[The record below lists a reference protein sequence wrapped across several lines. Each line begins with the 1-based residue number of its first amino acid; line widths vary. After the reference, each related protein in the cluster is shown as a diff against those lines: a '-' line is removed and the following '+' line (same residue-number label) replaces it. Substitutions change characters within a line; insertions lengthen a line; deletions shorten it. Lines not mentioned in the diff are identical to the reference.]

1 LGFKEYKRLSKKS
14 DEGFNNPENLLEEVK
29 KGKYKPVMIFFGEER
44 MRIENAVDYIKKSL
58 LGDKINEFNYDLVYC
73 EEGSGVSL
81 YQSFVTPPFMGKGK
95 LIVARDSD
103 RLREEDY
110 SEMGKMLR
118 FDKFNGSVIIL
129 VYYATELSLKGK
141 KAQEFIKEIK
151 SRKAIYR
158 FDLLSMVDLEKRA
171 QSYLRKFGISMDSDG
186 FNYLVQELGNSQ
198 EIIFSL
204 LSQLVMY
211 EPEKKRITLSD
222 IKQFIFNFRGF
233 TVYDFTNAI
242 ANKRVDEALRI
253 LDISGNTREN
263 LIQIVSPVMR
273 MLEQLYRT
281 KTLLSKQANTN
292 KIAEELGI
300 PVRIVET
307 EFIPQARNFN
317 RESLIKSIEFMSRF
331 DIMLRTSTLSPEMIV
346 SKLLFDLCL

>member
-1 LGFKEYKRLSKKS
+1 LGFKEYKRQSKRS
-14 DEGFNNPENLLEEVK
+14 DEGINNPENLLEEVK

-44 MRIENAVDYIKKSL
+44 MRIDSAVDYIKKSL
-58 LGDKINEFNYDLVYC
+58 LGNKINEFNYDLVYC

-110 SEMGKMLR
+110 SELSKALR
-118 FDKFNGSVIIL
+118 FDKFNGSVLIL
-129 VYYATELSLKGK
+129 VYYAPELSVRGK
-141 KAQEFIKEIK
+141 KAQEFIKVLK
-151 SRKAIYR
+151 GRKAIYR
-158 FDLLSMVDLEKRA
+158 FDLLSITDLEKRK
-171 QSYLRKFGISMDSDG
+171 QSYLRKFGITMDSDA
-186 FNYLVQELGNSQ
+186 FSYLVQELGNSQ

-263 LIQIVSPVMR
+263 LIQIVSPVVR
-273 MLEQLYRT
+273 MLEQLYKTR
-281 KTLLSKQANTN
+281 TLLSGQVSTS

-300 PVRIVET
+300 PVKIVES
-307 EFIPQARNFN
+307 EFIPQARNFS
-317 RESLIKSIEFMSRF
+317 RDSLIKSIEFMSRF
-331 DIMLRTSTLSPEMIV
+331 DVMLRTSTLSPEMIV
-346 SKLLFDLCL
+346 SKLLLDLCI